1 MPRVSTSV
9 SDELFA
15 FLCEE
20 QERTGRTVSELI
32 RLSVIQRRATL
43 ELRKESLRMTA
54 FAIKLSDGTT
64 VDHLDWQNA
73 QEQVLHYGAT
83 WVDYGAALAAIS
95 EARAGTRKPGTH
107 NAKVDA

>member
-32 RLSVIQRRATL
+32 RLSLIQRRATL
-43 ELRKESLRMTA
+43 ELQKERNRMTA
-54 FAIKLSDGTT
+54 FAIRLPDGRT
-64 VDHLDWQNA
+64 VDYLDWQNA
-73 QEQVLHYGAT
+73 QEQVLHYGAE
-83 WVDYGAALAAIS
+83 WVDYGVALAAIS
-95 EARAGTRKPGTH
+95 AARAAERKPVTI